1 MENKPKKLKDLTE
14 KQKIFIESYRKHAG
28 NATNVCSE
36 LNIGIVSFNKY
47 LRQPSVIEQ
56 LNKSLQ
62 ISREKIQAAM
72 PYLIDK
78 AISMVNDE
86 NVSDRTKSTLISSLL
101 DRGGLVQPKAPAV
114 QINLNT
120 EISDRARQL
129 LAQKVESVNPTGI
142 PIDPVVEI

>member
-1 MENKPKKLKDLTE
+1 
-14 KQKIFIESYRKHAG
+14 
-28 NATNVCSE
+28 
-36 LNIGIVSFNKY
+36 
-47 LRQPSVIEQ
+47 
-56 LNKSLQ
+56 
-62 ISREKIQAAM
+62 M

-101 DRGGLVQPKAPAV
+101 DRGGLVQPKTPAV

-129 LAQKVESVNPTGI
+129 LAQKVETANPTGI